1 MLYLHLLYTDIEIIL
16 FSLSVCKEFI
26 VLVISRNIMHR
37 YKLTDIDIIGMDVAL
52 LSIIAEEL
60 CGKIRNM
67 E

>member
-16 FSLSVCKEFI
+16 LSLSVCKEFI

-52 LSIIAEEL
+52 LYTKVEEL
-60 CGKIRNM
+60 YS
-67 E
+67 

>member
-16 FSLSVCKEFI
+16 FSLSVYKEFI

-52 LSIIAEEL
+52 LYAKVEEL
-60 CGKIRNM
+60 YS
-67 E
+67 